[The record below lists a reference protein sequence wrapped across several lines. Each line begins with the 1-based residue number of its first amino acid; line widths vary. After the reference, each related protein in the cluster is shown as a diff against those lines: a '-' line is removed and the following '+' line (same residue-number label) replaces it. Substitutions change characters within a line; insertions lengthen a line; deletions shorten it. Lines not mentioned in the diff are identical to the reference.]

1 MKRIIMSKEL
11 KEFEK
16 KYLLSSSSISFI
28 FGVTEKEVEKW
39 EKGEK
44 GMTIAEATLLEVLDN
59 FPEVRS
65 HVFPKTFVPAREKKK
80 EKTIPKKYMF
90 KGSYEN
96 GGFRDVSPIGK
107 ELANIPLEEIECPN
121 CGKKH
126 LEILDYSEPYVRD
139 EFIVECT
146 HCYWQSPTGF
156 IGDYGEAPCE
166 FKDWL
171 EAFYLLGRPKGKVN
185 EDLTL
190 YFYPEGEWR
199 EKEREEKEKERKEEK
214 DND

>member
-1 MKRIIMSKEL
+1 MKRIIVAKEL
-11 KEFEK
+11 QEFERK
-16 KYLLSSSSISFI
+16 NLLSSSSISFI

-44 GMTIAEATLLEVLDN
+44 GMTVAEATLLEILDN

-65 HVFPKTFVPAREKKK
+65 HLFLKAFVPAKEKKK

-90 KGSYEN
+90 KGSYEK

-107 ELANIPLEEIECPN
+107 ELAKIPLEEIECPC
-121 CGKKH
+121 CGKKY
-126 LEILDYSEPYVRD
+126 LEIKNYGEPYVY
-139 EFIVECT
+139 EKYVVECN
-146 HCYWQSPTGF
+146 HCYWQNPTGF

-171 EAFYLLGRPKGKVN
+171 EAFYILGKPKGKVN

-199 EKEREEKEKERKEEK
+199 EKERKEREEERK
-214 DND
+214 VEEDD

>member
-1 MKRIIMSKEL
+1 MKRIIISKEL

-16 KYLLSSSSISFI
+16 KHLLSSSSISFI
-28 FGVTEKEVEKW
+28 FGVTEKEVEMW

-65 HVFPKTFVPAREKKK
+65 YLFPKAFVPAKEKKK

-96 GGFRDVSPIGK
+96 GGFRDVSPVGK
-107 ELANIPLEEIECPN
+107 ELAKIPFREIECPN
-121 CGKKH
+121 CGQKH
-126 LEILDYSEPYVRD
+126 LEILDYGEPCVCD
-139 EFIVECT
+139 KFIVECT
-146 HCYWQSPTGF
+146 HCYWQTPTGF

-166 FKDWL
+166 FKYWY
-171 EAFYLLGRPKGKVN
+171 EAFCLMGKPKERVN

-199 EKEREEKEKERKEEK
+199 EKEREEIEKERKEK
-214 DND
+214 RK